1 MLNRTRTRAEEKFTA
16 SQKKDRH
23 ALDARELARQERA
36 KKIASLRALRLA
48 KEATERAAVAGAA
61 EKTAAKK

>member
-1 MLNRTRTRAEEKFTA
+1 MNPARTRAEEKFTA
-16 SQKKDRH
+16 SQKKDRR
-23 ALDARELARQERA
+23 ALDVRELARQERA

-48 KEATERAAVAGAA
+48 KEATERAPAAGAA